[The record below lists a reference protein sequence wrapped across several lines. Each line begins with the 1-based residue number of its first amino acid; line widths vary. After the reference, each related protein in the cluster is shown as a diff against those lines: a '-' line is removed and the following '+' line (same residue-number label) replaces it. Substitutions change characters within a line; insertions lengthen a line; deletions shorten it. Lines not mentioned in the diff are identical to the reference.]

1 MKLSRGN
8 TTKILKD
15 IFTRGYELVLYW
27 NQNWSSKD
35 FIDMCQRYM
44 GADEDTAIELE
55 KICAAQGYV
64 VLIKG
69 SVFEMDVYTQ
79 LWSRG
84 NFQVETRVQN
94 SWV

>member
-1 MKLSRGN
+1 MN
-8 TTKILKD
+8 
-15 IFTRGYELVLYW
+15 
-27 NQNWSSKD
+27 
-35 FIDMCQRYM
+35 M

-55 KICAAQGYV
+55 KICVAQGYV

>member
-1 MKLSRGN
+1 MRLSRN
-8 TTKILKD
+8 RSTKILKD
-15 IFTRGYELVLYW
+15 IFTKGYELVLYW
-27 NQNWSSKD
+27 NQDWPSTD

-44 GADEDTAIELE
+44 GADEDAAIELE
-55 KICAAQGYV
+55 KICARQGYV
-64 VLIKG
+64 VLTRG

>member
-1 MKLSRGN
+1 MKLSKGN

-15 IFTRGYELVLYW
+15 IFTGGYELVLYW

-55 KICAAQGYV
+55 KICARQGYV
-64 VLIKG
+64 VLTRG

-84 NFQVETRVQN
+84 NFQVKTRVQN